1 MARFDFRDV
10 GCEMKITLTRRAPS
24 TPLRSARDDE
34 VEGEQRTSEIL
45 KKIRTLEIKT
55 KGLVETAFAGDYH
68 SVFKG
73 RGMNFEEVREYQPG
87 DEIRAIDWNVTARL
101 GDAFVKKFTE
111 ERELTVMLIVDV
123 SASGNFGS
131 STQSKRELAAEV
143 ACLLAFS
150 AIRNNDK
157 VGLLLFSDR
166 VELFI
171 PPKKGRSHTLRLIRE
186 ILFFQPKGRGT
197 DPALALDYLNKIVTR
212 RAVVFFISD
221 FQAPDFSHTLA
232 VSGRRH
238 DFIAVHIQDEREE
251 ILPNIGLITL
261 EDAETG
267 EQIEINT
274 GERATRKGFADLV
287 EEERTTLWRTLRRNN
302 IDAISLRTGQDYLP
316 ALRSFFKQR
325 ERRLAVR

>member
-1 MARFDFRDV
+1 MS
-10 GCEMKITLTRRAPS
+10 GQ
-24 TPLRSARDDE
+24 TPA
-34 VEGEQRTSEIL
+34 EIL
-45 KKIRTLEIKT
+45 KKIRALEIKT
-55 KGLVETAFAGDYH
+55 RGLVQETFAGDYH

-73 RGMNFEEVREYQPG
+73 RGMNFEDVREYQPG

-101 GDAFVKKFTE
+101 GTAFVKKFTE
-111 ERELTVMLIVDV
+111 ERELTVILVVDV

-131 STQSKRELAAEV
+131 VEQSKRELAAEV
-143 ACLLAFS
+143 ACVLAFS

-171 PPKKGRSHTLRLIRE
+171 PPKKGRSHTLRIIRE
-186 ILFFQPKGRGT
+186 ILFFEPAGRGT
-197 DPALALDYLNKIVTR
+197 APALALDYLNNVVTR

-221 FQAPDFSHTLA
+221 FQASDFSRELS

-238 DFIAVHIQDEREE
+238 DFIALHIHDEREE
-251 ILPNIGLITL
+251 KLPNVGIITL

-274 GERATRKGFADLV
+274 GDRATRARFAALA
-287 EEERTTLWRTLRRNN
+287 EARRAELNRTLRRNN
-302 IDAISLRTGQDYLP
+302 IDAIALRTGENYLP

-325 ERRLAVR
+325 ERRLAIR

>member
-1 MARFDFRDV
+1 MND
-10 GCEMKITLTRRAPS
+10 TRQ
-24 TPLRSARDDE
+24 TPA
-34 VEGEQRTSEIL
+34 EIL
-45 KKIRTLEIKT
+45 KKIRVLEIKT
-55 KGLVETAFAGDYH
+55 KGLVQSAFAGDYH

-73 RGMNFEEVREYQPG
+73 RGMNVEDVREYQPG

-101 GDAFVKKFTE
+101 GSPFVKKFTE
-111 ERELTVMLIVDV
+111 ERELMVMLIVDV

-131 STQSKRELAAEV
+131 TSQSKRELAAEV

-166 VELFI
+166 LELFI
-171 PPKKGRSHTLRLIRE
+171 APKKGRSHSLRIIRE
-186 ILFFQPKGRGT
+186 ILFFEPQGRGT
-197 DPALALDYLNKIVTR
+197 QPGLALDYLNKIVTR

-221 FQAPDFSHTLA
+221 FQAPDFSRALA

-238 DFIAVHIQDEREE
+238 DFIAIQIQDERERS
-251 ILPNIGLITL
+251 LPNVGIITL

-267 EQIEINT
+267 EQVEINT
-274 GERATRKGFADLV
+274 AARRTRTVFTDLV
-287 EEERTTLWRTLRRNN
+287 TGFETELSRTLRRNN
-302 IDAISLRTGQDYLP
+302 IDAIKLQTGRDYLP

-325 ERRLAVR
+325 EHRLGVR